1 MMVNQKLTIAYDG
14 SAYHGWQI
22 QDNADTVQ
30 GRFEKAL
37 ERVYGTHISING
49 CSRTDTGVHANEF
62 CLNFRSELDIADENL
77 VRAVNTYL
85 PDDIAVLHCEK
96 VDYDFHARYDC
107 KSKQYIYRIKSCKIK
122 DPFNY
127 NKVLLYKYKLDTDI
141 MNVAAQF
148 FKGKHDFSC
157 FCASGSTALSNIRTV
172 YSADVKQVGDEIV
185 YTVEADGFLYNMVR
199 IMVGTLIYVSQGKIS
214 VDEIPDIIASH
225 DRTRAGITAPA
236 CGLYLNKVNYIE
248 VK

>member
-1 MMVNQKLTIAYDG
+1 MVNQKLTIAYDG

-22 QDNADTVQ
+22 QDNSDTVQ
-30 GRFEKAL
+30 GRFEKAV
-37 ERVYGTHISING
+37 ERVYGEHISVNG

-85 PDDIAVLHCEK
+85 PDDIAVLKCEK
-96 VDYDFHARYDC
+96 VDYDFHARFDC
-107 KSKQYIYRIKSCKIK
+107 KSKQYIYRIKSCTLK

-127 NKVLLYKYKLDTDI
+127 NRVLLYKYPLDAEI
-141 MNVAAQF
+141 MNTAAAL

-157 FCASGSTALSNIRTV
+157 FCASGSTTVSNVRTV
-172 YSADVKQVGDEIV
+172 YQSEVKQVGDEIV
-185 YTVEADGFLYNMVR
+185 FTVAADGFLYNMVR
-199 IMVGTLIYVSQGKIS
+199 IMTGTLLYVSQGKIA
-214 VDEIPDIIASH
+214 VDEIPDIIKSH